1 MFFGD
6 YTMRYKCKSDII
18 TANFLHNFSAML
30 KSYNFAIMN
39 ESNNPWTIL
48 DSEVKY
54 ENNWIKVFH
63 HNVLN
68 PNGGKGIYGTVHFKN
83 IAIGIIP
90 IDKDGNT
97 WLVGQYRFPIEEYS
111 WEIPEGG
118 GPEGEDILESAKR
131 ELLEET
137 GLIAGKWTEISK
149 LHTSNS
155 VCREVSYIFLAEDL
169 IQTDSQPEETEQL
182 QIRKLPI
189 QEAYQMVL
197 DDKITDSISVAGI
210 LKTIILRFPQYL

>member
-1 MFFGD
+1 
-6 YTMRYKCKSDII
+6 
-18 TANFLHNFSAML
+18 
-30 KSYNFAIMN
+30 MN
-39 ESNNPWTIL
+39 ENINPWTIL

-54 ENNWIKVFH
+54 DNNWIKVIH

-68 PNGGKGIYGTVHFKN
+68 PNGGKGIYGMVHFKN

-118 GPEGEDILESAKR
+118 SPEGEDILENAKR

-137 GLIAGKWTEISK
+137 GLMAEKWTMISR

-155 VCREVSYIFLAEDL
+155 VCREESYIFLAEDL
-169 IQTDSQPEETEQL
+169 TQTTSQPEETEQL
-182 QIRKLPI
+182 QVRKIPI

-197 DDKITDSISVAGI
+197 SDKITDSISVAGI
-210 LKTIILRFPQYL
+210 LKTMLLRFPDKL